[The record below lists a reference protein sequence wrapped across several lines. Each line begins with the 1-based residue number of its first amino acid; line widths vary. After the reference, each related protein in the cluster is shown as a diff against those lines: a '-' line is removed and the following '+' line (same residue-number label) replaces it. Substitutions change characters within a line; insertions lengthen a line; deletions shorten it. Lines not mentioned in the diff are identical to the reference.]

1 MKTNIIKGG
10 KRALG
15 LLLAVCILAVS
26 LFTANI
32 GVNIN
37 ASAETISKTV
47 TDTWNGGYTAL
58 TDSDLDDE
66 GNYIISTAEQLA
78 WLALQAGDSTAGNSY
93 KVADN
98 IRAFYINE
106 GYDNSSFENLKT
118 SLSSGRAWGST
129 DQAAS
134 SFQGTFDGNG
144 VIIYGLYSAGYKSAG
159 LFPYIKGS
167 ATFKNVAISDSYI
180 SATYN
185 SGAIV
190 GCDGIGYNRNS
201 DNVSFIN
208 CAVTN
213 NYLEQ
218 TSVSSNVGWGNIGGL
233 VGFLYAVNESL
244 TVNNCIIVD
253 NHVSNANSANF
264 EFNAFVGGFTRGGV
278 SNGSGGY
285 IWPTTTYSNCI
296 ADARVYSCA
305 NDTYV
310 DKASAYQ
317 NIYTTVG
324 FESFVIA
331 SQITDNNIKVVAVD
345 DLKGTNV
352 TNTIPN
358 LDWAGT
364 WFVNTTTYP
373 QLRAFHNIVAVN
385 NGDGT
390 HSERCLDCNL
400 VGAPTSHFYN
410 IKDEVY
416 KKSYCACGAY
426 IDGLFDIWD
435 SEGAIADSYAGGSGT
450 EADPYII
457 ETVEQLFKMVRDE
470 GVIRDE
476 EGNKLNKDGNTIIEN
491 NTKDEVVAYYKVA
504 DGINAFYIN
513 DTRNMTNEQF
523 NAAAA
528 AKTLYNWSADLKHEA
543 DRCEAVNG
551 GTACDADHR
560 TDAYTYTFAGHFDGN
575 GVTIYGLYSEKTDG
589 AYWAPGTGFVPGFS
603 FNASISNVVF
613 DKCYVYNNK
622 GYVGVITSSFGAWMA
637 AARYPNSNYC
647 DNIRYTEPANKDDG
661 YTEGTLP
668 TLMSVVVR
676 NAYVSTTFSPEHTE
690 YGFASGYVAGHQ
702 SPNGV
707 KMQNCLFDAT
717 NSTIVSTATNKCYG
731 AFLAKPSSKAYFDQ
745 IMNCVVVNGDDVI
758 DVVTLNKG
766 DYSSYTA
773 DSNFVLNTYA
783 NGVNNS
789 VHGTHDTADYTTIN
803 GMPMLNWT
811 AWDNSDEV
819 IAKYGTPMPKLYD
832 GWEYK
837 NHRYYKDAFKN
848 SEYYTNPE
856 GATPVDAGYEQGIF
870 SDFDELVGSGTE
882 ADPYIIDNAN
892 LLFEII
898 ASGGTNRGIG
908 QYFKLACDL
917 DLGGIQWVNYP
928 TDADVND
935 GTNQETGESWHK
947 VYYQYKAFAGAID
960 GDGHTITGMYTA
972 TTDTNAGFIPELAAT
987 GVVKNLHF
995 RNSYAYA
1002 SGGNYGVIA
1011 GTAASGSVIS
1021 GCSIDGSENAKFV
1034 GYGTATITNS
1044 YITVDDSTTYYLAD
1058 GNTGTPE
1065 VDGVTWY
1072 QGGADGSKP
1081 KLVNHADAMPCAD
1094 IDGDGNGY
1102 EYTTRDLSA
1111 LKQKLTRKS
1120 AYANV
1125 YGDVS
1130 RNGKTDIR
1138 DMVILQREV
1147 ANDDIDILDGFWKNV
1162 KEGNFSIYYDENDNY
1177 DFARKMELYLEEV
1190 TGVDVAKTK
1199 GTTTSNLTIRIVT
1212 DADLG
1217 ANNYSVSYDL
1227 ETGVLT
1233 ISGGSFTAVEQGV
1246 LAFINGS
1253 NDVTGTVYT
1262 GTGSLADVLNSNSEA
1277 YKTAVP
1283 VGGQTYHYVWGDEF
1297 DSGDTVNIDGTDYS
1311 TVSYDKWLL
1320 RNKTVDTTDDHKT
1333 EFAYISAA
1341 TDAQAPGINAVSDGK
1356 LTLKRG
1362 INSSTDMYAS
1372 GISSK
1377 NSMLYKR
1384 GYAEMLVTL
1393 PSDGYAFPAW
1403 WLLTSPNVYTNYG
1416 VQRSLYGKVYEL
1428 NDSGI
1433 YKFDGTTSI
1442 FSADDPTTF
1451 QYKLPTQTLEID
1463 IFEIIQRPSYSDYT
1477 SELSKS
1483 EDYDVSFNIHKW
1495 YSHATVKD
1503 DNTLTVYDLDW
1514 ANVET
1519 NGGFTNKLLTANG
1532 SNGENYTGT
1541 NTSGYSTCDKI
1552 YVHTANL
1559 ADGQANGSITY
1570 QGGKSNTSATPGAAG
1585 DSMNVNMAYYRS
1597 DGRVKQLKYGF
1608 LWTENDMTFSIYDDS
1623 TLVYSTTVNKES
1635 MNYKNAESYS
1645 AGNYGFDQYAYML
1658 IENHWYTSDNNFWGN
1673 WAHAT
1678 DISDCK
1684 MEIEYVRLYQL
1695 DGARDI
1701 VTPETEAF
1709 NKNDRFAD

>member
-37 ASAETISKTV
+37 ASAETPAVWGGASDYDNSWTE
-47 TDTWNGGYTAL
+47 TDG
-58 TDSDLDDE
+58 E
-66 GNYIISTAEQLA
+66 GNYIIR
-78 WLALQAGDSTAGNSY
+78 TAGQLYAMVKDNGMVNGTAASF
-93 KVADN
+93 KVADDVKEIYLTDIASLVKGDATEDEIYAAVAAGN
-98 IRAFYINE
+98 NWNE
-106 GYDNSSFENLKT
+106 SYTMGYAE
-118 SLSSGRAWGST
+118 SGGFS
-129 DQAAS
+129 
-134 SFQGTFDGNG
+134 GNFDGNG
-144 VIIYGLYSAGYKSAG
+144 VAIYGLNANATVRAGFILGVANNYNVS
-159 LFPYIKGS
+159 I
-167 ATFKNVAISDSYI
+167 KNVAFKYSNITNASQAGQRAAVVVASGDGWYTTDANTCVATLESIEVSNAKFTNNNTSANKADYFAGLVATPTATNFVINNCLVADIGDNASAFAKSYI
-180 SATYN
+180 EAGKATFTVNSSVAINTNVASLSSATYTN
-185 SGAIV
+185 CYSTYA
-190 GCDGIGYNRNS
+190 S
-201 DNVSFIN
+201 DASTIN
-208 CAVTN
+208 KLTD
-213 NYLEQ
+213 
-218 TSVSSNVGWGNIGGL
+218 VSSIKG
-233 VGFLYAVNESL
+233 AVAKTNMPAL
-244 TVNNCIIVD
+244 D
-253 NHVSNANSANF
+253 W
-264 EFNAFVGGFTRGGV
+264 
-278 SNGSGGY
+278 SGT
-285 IWPTTTYSNCI
+285 W
-296 ADARVYSCA
+296 
-305 NDTYV
+305 
-310 DKASAYQ
+310 
-317 NIYTTVG
+317 
-324 FESFVIA
+324 F
-331 SQITDNNIKVVAVD
+331 AVD
-345 DLKGTNV
+345 DTS
-352 TNTIPN
+352 
-358 LDWAGT
+358 
-364 WFVNTTTYP
+364 TYP
-373 QLRAFHNIVAVN
+373 QLRVFHNIIAVN

-390 HSERCLDCNL
+390 HNEKCTDCGL
-400 VGAPTSHFYN
+400 VGLSANHFYD
-410 IKDEVY
+410 IEDEVY
-416 KKSYCACGAY
+416 NKTYCACGLY
-426 IDGLFDIWD
+426 IDGLFDVWD
-435 SEGAIADSYAGGSGT
+435 SEGAIDSDFEGKGT
-450 EADPYII
+450 EEEPYII
-457 ETVEQLFKMVRDE
+457 NTVEELYGMVRSS
-470 GVIRDE
+470 GVDAN
-476 EGNKLNKDGNTIIEN
+476 GNAL
-491 NTKDEVVAYYKVA
+491 YYKVA
-504 DGINAFYIN
+504 DGVSALYIN
-513 DTRNMTNEQF
+513 DTRGYTSQTAFEE
-523 NAAAA
+523 AAAA
-528 AKTLYNWSADLKHEA
+528 GSLMNWSTGLTKESDFCTDGGSCKAS
-543 DRCEAVNG
+543 NG
-551 GTACDADHR
+551 TTEGIHK
-560 TDAYTYTFAGHFDGN
+560 DAYVDHFGGKFDGN
-575 GVTIYGLYSEKTDG
+575 GVTIYGLYSKSTAT
-589 AYWAPGTGFVPGFS
+589 AYWANGAGFVPMLTGDATIKNVIFDTNYVNAPNGFAAVIS
-603 FNASISNVVF
+603 ASTGIWIDQYKRDTDGDGTYETYSLCPYVEEHVPVPSECNA
-613 DKCYVYNNK
+613 
-622 GYVGVITSSFGAWMA
+622 VIM
-637 AARYPNSNYC
+637 N
-647 DNIRYTEPANKDDG
+647 
-661 YTEGTLP
+661 
-668 TLMSVVVR
+668 VVVR
-676 NAYVSTTFSPEHTE
+676 KAYIGTTSCGLDSSSYAAGFVSALLEPHTIN
-690 YGFASGYVAGHQ
+690 FI
-702 SPNGV
+702 
-707 KMQNCLFDAT
+707 NCLFDGS
-717 NSTIVSTATNKCYG
+717 NSTLVTTGTDKSAGIYSTRQG
-731 AFLAKPSSKAYFDQ
+731 
-745 IMNCVVVNGDDVI
+745 
-758 DVVTLNKG
+758 
-766 DYSSYTA
+766 YTA
-773 DSNFVLNTYA
+773 DSWIESCLVVNSASTTMDVVSAVRWEKATTDFAHNSYAYGSTAANTTL
-783 NGVNNS
+783 
-789 VHGTHDTADYTTIN
+789 GTLKADGYTTVDAL
-803 GMPMLNWT
+803 PLLNWT
-811 AWDNSDEV
+811 AWDIDAV
-819 IAKYGTPMPKLYD
+819 DTYGTPMPKLVD
-832 GWEYK
+832 GWQVC
-837 NHRYYKDAFKN
+837 NFRYYKDAFKN

-1094 IDGDGNGY
+1094 VDGDGNGY
-1102 EYTTRDLSA
+1102 EYTTSDLSA

-1138 DMVILQREV
+1138 DMVILQREIDP
-1147 ANDDIDILDGFWKNV
+1147 DDIVSELDGFWKNV
-1162 KEGNFSIYYDENDNY
+1162 KAGNFSIWYDENDNY
-1177 DFARKMELYLEEV
+1177 DAARKMELYLEEV

-1212 DADLG
+1212 DADLD

-1246 LAFINGS
+1246 LYFINGS
-1253 NDVTGTVYT
+1253 DVTT
-1262 GTGSLADVLNSNSEA
+1262 GHVETGSGSLTSVLNSNGEA

-1393 PSDGYAFPAW
+1393 PSDGYAFPSW

-1463 IFEIIQRPSYSDYT
+1463 IFEIIQKPSVSRVNLTYAIAAST
-1477 SELSKS
+1477 
-1483 EDYDVSFNIHKW
+1483 DYDVSFNIHKW

-1541 NTSGYSTCDKI
+1541 NTSDYSTYDKI

-1570 QGGKSNTSATPGAAG
+1570 QGGKSNASATPDGAAG
-1585 DSMNVNMAYYRS
+1585 DSMNVNMANYRS
-1597 DGRVKQLKYGF
+1597 DGKVKQLKYGF
-1608 LWTENDMTFSIYDDS
+1608 LWTENDMTFSIYEGS
-1623 TLVYSTTVNKES
+1623 TLVYSTTVDKNA
-1635 MNYKNAESYS
+1635 MNYNNAESYS

-1658 IENHWYTSDNNFWGN
+1658 IENHWYSASYRTANSKWYY
-1673 WAHAT
+1673 AS
-1678 DISDCK
+1678 ISDCD